1 MADDAADIMVFMS
14 YSRAG
19 AEQEMADGEKRIVIA
34 GAGSI
39 GCYVGGCLA
48 LAGRRVVMLARP
60 RIEAAMR
67 QSGLRI
73 SDLEGRD
80 RLVKPDGFGITAD
93 PAVALPQ
100 ADVILVT
107 VKSGATQEMAA
118 LIETHARPDA
128 VVVSL
133 QNGVDNADRLRAGC
147 GPRIVLAGM
156 VPFNLVQSPDGE
168 LPLRVHRA
176 SDGKVMIE
184 DGGLAGLLD
193 VASFLNVE
201 GLGVETHG
209 DMKAVLW
216 GKLLMNLNNALVALS
231 DLPLAREL
239 ADRRWRLILAGQ
251 IDEALRAMKAS
262 GIVPARIAGLR
273 PALLPKVLRLPD
285 WLFKRLA
292 RRMLAIDPQARSS
305 MWDDLQRGRPTE
317 IGELQ
322 GAVLGLA
329 ERTGTPAPLLKSVT
343 ALVRAAEAAR
353 LGPPGLA
360 PEQVVPPDGS
370 RSA

>member
-1 MADDAADIMVFMS
+1 MAEAD
-14 YSRAG
+14 
-19 AEQEMADGEKRIVIA
+19 KTIVIA

-39 GCYVGGCLA
+39 GCYAGGCLM
-48 LAGRRVVMLARP
+48 LAGRRVTLLVRSRM
-60 RIEAAMR
+60 EAAL
-67 QSGLRI
+67 QGGLRI
-73 SDLEGRD
+73 TDLEGRSRSIQSD
-80 RLVKPDGFGITAD
+80 ALSITSD
-93 PAVALPQ
+93 PAAALAA

-118 LIETHARPDA
+118 LIKAHARRDA
-128 VVVSL
+128 VVISL
-133 QNGVDNADRLRAGC
+133 QNGVDNADQLRAGLD
-147 GPRIVLAGM
+147 GQTVLAGM
-156 VPFNLVQSPDGE
+156 VPFNVVQSVGAE
-168 LPLRVHRA
+168 LPLRIHRA

-184 DGGLAGLLD
+184 DGDADLVHLLA
-193 VASFLNVE
+193 VE
-201 GLGVETHG
+201 GFAVEAHA

-231 DLPLAREL
+231 DLPLATEL

-262 GIVPARIAGLR
+262 GIEPARIAGLR

-285 WLFKRLA
+285 WLFRLLA

-329 ERTGTPAPLLKSVT
+329 ERAGTPAPLLKRVT
-343 ALVRAAEAAR
+343 ALVRVAEAAR
-353 LGPPGLA
+353 LGSPGLA
-360 PEQVVPPDGS
+360 PEQVAPPGGF

>member
-1 MADDAADIMVFMS
+1 MTN
-14 YSRAG
+14 G
-19 AEQEMADGEKRIVIA
+19 GKKIVIA

-39 GCYVGGCLA
+39 GCYAGGCLA
-48 LAGRRVVMLARP
+48 LAGRQVILLARP
-60 RIEAAMR
+60 RIETALR
-67 QSGLRI
+67 QSGLRV

-80 RLVKPDGFGITAD
+80 RLVKPDALEVTAD
-93 PAVALPQ
+93 PATALRQ

-118 LIETHARPDA
+118 LIQAHARPDA
-128 VVVSL
+128 VAVSL
-133 QNGVDNADRLRAGC
+133 QNGVDNADRLRAGLD
-147 GPRIVLAGM
+147 GRTVLAGM
-156 VPFNLVQSPDGE
+156 VPFNVVQPPDGE

-176 SDGKVMIE
+176 SDGKVMIQ
-184 DGGLAGLLD
+184 DGLAGLLD

-201 GLGVETHG
+201 GLAVETHG

-262 GIVPARIAGLR
+262 GIEPARIAGLR

-285 WLFKRLA
+285 WLFKLLA
-292 RRMLAIDPQARSS
+292 RRMLAIDPEARSS
-305 MWDDLQRGRPTE
+305 MWDDLRRGRPTE

-329 ERTGTPAPLLKSVT
+329 EKTGTPAPLLKSVT

-353 LGPPGLA
+353 LGSPGLT
-360 PEQVVPPDGS
+360 PEQVLAPGGP

>member
-1 MADDAADIMVFMS
+1 MAN
-14 YSRAG
+14 G
-19 AEQEMADGEKRIVIA
+19 QKRIVIA

-48 LAGRRVVMLARP
+48 LAGRQVILLARP
-60 RIEAAMR
+60 RIESAMR
-67 QSGLRI
+67 QGGLRI

-80 RLVKPDGFGITAD
+80 RLVKPDVLGITVD
-93 PAVALPQ
+93 PAAALPG

-107 VKSGATQEMAA
+107 VKSGATHEMAA
-118 LIETHARPDA
+118 LINTHARLDA

-133 QNGVDNADRLRAGC
+133 QNGVDNADRLRAGL
-147 GPRIVLAGM
+147 GQRTVLAGM
-156 VPFNLVQSPDGE
+156 VPFNVVQSPDGE

-176 SDGKVMIE
+176 SEGKVMIE
-184 DGGLAGLLD
+184 DGGRAGLLD
-193 VASFLNVE
+193 VASLLDVAGLLNVG
-201 GLGVETHG
+201 GLAVETHG

-231 DLPLAREL
+231 GLPLANEL

-251 IDEALRAMKAS
+251 IDEALLAMKAS
-262 GIVPARIAGLR
+262 GIAPARIAGLR

-322 GAVLGLA
+322 GVVLSLA
-329 ERTGTPAPLLKSVT
+329 ERTGTPAPFLKSVT

-353 LGPPGLA
+353 LGSPGLA
-360 PEQVVPPDGS
+360 PEQVVPPGGS
-370 RSA
+370 RSG

>member
-1 MADDAADIMVFMS
+1 MANGTKIIA
-14 YSRAG
+14 
-19 AEQEMADGEKRIVIA
+19 IA

-48 LAGRRVVMLARP
+48 LAGRPVILLARP
-60 RIEAAMR
+60 RIDAALR
-67 QSGLRI
+67 QGGLRI
-73 SDLEGRD
+73 TDLDGRD
-80 RLVKPDGFGITAD
+80 RLIEPDGISVTVD
-93 PAVALPQ
+93 PAVALRD
-100 ADVILVT
+100 ADIVLVT

-118 LIETHARPDA
+118 LIAAHARPDA

-133 QNGVDNADRLRAGC
+133 QNGVDNAGILQAGL
-147 GPRIVLAGM
+147 GRRPVLAGM
-156 VPFNLVQSPDGE
+156 VPFNVVQSPDGD

-176 SDGKVMIE
+176 SEGKVIVE
-184 DGGLAGLLD
+184 DGVSGLAERLD
-193 VASFLNVE
+193 VDGLAVE
-201 GLGVETHG
+201 AHA
-209 DMKAVLW
+209 DMTAVLW
-216 GKLLMNLNNALVALS
+216 GKLLMNLNNALAALS
-231 DLPLAREL
+231 GLPLATEL

-251 IDEALRAMKAS
+251 IDEALAAMKALR
-262 GIVPARIAGLR
+262 IKPARIAGLR

-322 GAVLGLA
+322 GAALRLA
-329 ERTGTPAPLLKSVT
+329 EKAGTPAPLLNSVT
-343 ALVRAAEAAR
+343 ALVRAAEAAQ
-353 LGPPGLA
+353 LGSPGLT
-360 PEQVVPPDGS
+360 PEQVSPPDGS